1 MQHCTVQSLFLNSEG
16 ALLQK
21 RRYQT
26 AESWDCLHTL
36 STVALSYSCADLLMW
51 SQLML
56 LANRGRNWG
65 GTKKTNWA
73 FLAWF
78 IYVKPGISSESASF
92 FFKTTPQ
99 IHHLIMNFR
108 ISEVFNHSIFLNA
121 FLLLTKRDRLHSF
134 SGWKI
139 LILVEIEAG
148 PFRQN

>member
-26 AESWDCLHTL
+26 AESWDCLQTL

-92 FFKTTPQ
+92 IQNHTTDSSFDYELP
-99 IHHLIMNFR
+99 NFR
-108 ISEVFNHSIFLNA
+108 GLQSLNFPQCIFVTNKERQTPFILWLKNTY
-121 FLLLTKRDRLHSF
+121 FSRDR
-134 SGWKI
+134 SGAI
-139 LILVEIEAG
+139 
-148 PFRQN
+148 